1 MRWTIILFLFPM
13 FCCLTGTVSAQQ
25 TFHVLRAG
33 SNCGRLTLSY
43 EKLSN
48 GYRQCE
54 LREEWRYQDIDD
66 KSTTWRRVLTVL
78 VDSAMQPLSVHGR
91 EFSRDNEYRIDGSCV
106 QGTMYLSRQDKHGEV
121 HSHREDCNS
130 VPDIFLPILLTE
142 TEIPFPRQVFST
154 RDLATRSAKVTS
166 SELADGTQQINCDYG
181 GTFVVA
187 PDGGILSWSLPA
199 IGLSYI
205 ESSSPVSGI
214 EPCDIDCGVFWDAGQ
229 AALPTPVENVRGMT
243 VRLSLTRE
251 VGARLIPEDIRQGF
265 ASEQPSSGAQVNL
278 QLKRTWQRHGDE
290 TLPVRDDELLGYLG
304 ESPLL
309 TVTAEGVRDRA
320 AMLRAMDRGIGSIAG
335 QIQQWMGGQFVR
347 DIFVPSVQAQGL
359 VRTPRGNSFHAA
371 ILATAIARAAGIP
384 ARLVLGVQPEQ
395 GRWRSTVWIEIWS
408 GTWVSIDPVTG
419 EFINDPVHIKL
430 LHAENEIEL
439 REQAQRLRG
448 ALRIDALDVEE
459 MDNSA
464 AGALR
469 TGVINGVYTDRDFR
483 FSLRAPQ
490 GWMIERREKG
500 VETELVIS
508 PEAGSDVR
516 CEVLLSR
523 YPYPIV
529 TRDAFDAKVRA
540 LGVVLVDVEIAD
552 KGEIRIGELKA
563 PYVLYSYRDT
573 APAAGARRITTADC
587 IFTIF
592 DRGYLIRFTAPSEDF
607 RKYDA
612 ALQGILQNVVLYDK

>member
-1 MRWTIILFLFPM
+1 MHRTILLFSLAIV
-13 FCCLTGTVSAQQ
+13 CCLTGTVSAQQ

-33 SNCGRLTLSY
+33 SNCGKLTLSY

-54 LREEWRYQDIDD
+54 LREERRFQDIDD
-66 KSTTWRRVLTVL
+66 KSATWRRVLTVL

-91 EFSRDNEYRIDGSCV
+91 EFTRDNEYRIDGSCV
-106 QGTMYLSRQDKHGEV
+106 QGTMYLTRQDKHGEV

-142 TEIPFPRQVFST
+142 TDIPFPRQVFST
-154 RDLATRSAKVTS
+154 RDLVTRSVTVKS
-166 SELADGTQQINCDYG
+166 SVLDDGTQQISCDDG
-181 GTFVVA
+181 ATFVVA
-187 PDGGILSWSLPA
+187 SDGAILSWSLPS
-199 IGLSYI
+199 IGLSYV

-214 EPCDIDCGVFWDAGQ
+214 EPCDIDCGVYWDAGQ
-229 AALPTPVENVRGMT
+229 VSLPTPAENVRAMA

-251 VGARLIPEDIRQGF
+251 VGARLIPEDMRQRF
-265 ASEQPSSGAQVNL
+265 ASDQPSGGAQVNL
-278 QLKRTWQRHGDE
+278 QLKRTWQRHGDA
-290 TLPVRDDELLGYLG
+290 TLPVRDEDLLAYLG

-335 QIQQWMGGQFVR
+335 QIQQWMGAQFVR
-347 DIFVPSVQAQGL
+347 DFFVPSVSAEGL
-359 VRTPRGNSFHAA
+359 VRTPRGSSFHAA

-384 ARLVLGVQPEQ
+384 ARLVLGVAPEQ
-395 GRWRSTVWIEIWS
+395 GRWRSTVWIELWS
-408 GTWVSIDPVTG
+408 GSWTSIDPVSG
-419 EFINDPVHIKL
+419 DFINDPVHVKL
-430 LHAENEIEL
+430 LHAENETEL

-448 ALRIDALDVEE
+448 ALRIDLLEVTEIDT
-459 MDNSA
+459 SA
-464 AGALR
+464 AGGLR
-469 TGVINGVYTDRDFR
+469 TGVVNGVYSDRTFR
-483 FSLRAPQ
+483 FSMRAPE
-490 GWMIERREKG
+490 GWIIEHREKG

-508 PEAGSDVR
+508 PEVGSDIR

-523 YPYPIV
+523 YPYPIA

-540 LGVVLVDVEIAD
+540 LGVVLVDVEVAD
-552 KGEIRIGELKA
+552 KGEIRIGGLKA

-573 APAAGARRITTADC
+573 APAPGTRRVTTADC
-587 IFTIF
+587 IFTIY

-607 RKYDA
+607 RKYDG
-612 ALQGILQNVVLYDK
+612 ALQEILQNVVLYDK